1 MSPMATVEMQ
11 FARPTKRWS
20 RIAKP
25 LGMNGMNDAL
35 RLQNAVYVERASTMS
50 SVACKQSLL
59 DPTRWCA
66 ITYAVATAVNLR
78 EEWTTVLVMKAMVV
92 SSLNSACRF
101 FPTHNPQA
109 FRITSTL
116 FS

>member
-1 MSPMATVEMQ
+1 
-11 FARPTKRWS
+11 
-20 RIAKP
+20 
-25 LGMNGMNDAL
+25 MNGMNDAL
-35 RLQNAVYVERASTMS
+35 KLPNSVYAERESTMS

-59 DPTRWCA
+59 DPTRWYA
-66 ITYAVATAVNLR
+66 ITYAIVTAVNLR
-78 EEWTTVLVMKAMVV
+78 EEWTAVLVMKAMVV

-101 FPTHNPQA
+101 VPAHTTQA